1 MSRHVHTCATVTKTA
16 AAAMDRASSPPWH
29 FKLVLDVHDDVAH
42 TMHETTL
49 IDGVVSIDEPK
60 LRP

>member
-1 MSRHVHTCATVTKTA
+1 MYTCATVTKTA
-16 AAAMDRASSPPWH
+16 AATIDRALSPPRH
-29 FKLVLDVHDDVAH
+29 FKLVVDIHDDVAH
-42 TMHETTL
+42 AMHETTL